1 MFLRVETLRLGCQT
15 ENETITQRTDLRRI
29 TRQVIRMNTVAT
41 TATTTYQPGQ
51 TYNILESKANKRRE
65 ATQTVA
71 TDIEARRRAI
81 EEIYEVTVEQIYKFI
96 YFKVGNREDAEDIT
110 SQVYIKAA
118 NLIDI
123 NQDNRARLAWLY
135 QVARTTI
142 TDYWRRFYKTPTTSL
157 DAMEEANTFQVADAP
172 VVLGGAPTA
181 NEDDSVPA
189 AMVNALLSKLPENY
203 RQVLEYRF
211 LKNYTL
217 KETAAAIGTTE
228 ANVKVLQHRAI
239 QKAAK
244 LGR

>member
-1 MFLRVETLRLGCQT
+1 
-15 ENETITQRTDLRRI
+15 
-29 TRQVIRMNTVAT
+29 MNRVAT

-51 TYNILESKANKRRE
+51 TYNIPESKVNKRRE
-65 ATQTVA
+65 ATQPVA

-81 EEIYEVTVEQIYKFI
+81 EEIYAVTVEQIYKFI

-123 NQDNRARLAWLY
+123 KQDYRAKLAWLY

-142 TDYWRRFYKTPTTSL
+142 TDYWRRFYKAPTTSL

-172 VVLGGAPTA
+172 VILGGAPA
-181 NEDDSVPA
+181 DDDDGLSAV
-189 AMVNALLSKLPENY
+189 MVGALLSKLPENY
-203 RQVLEYRF
+203 RQVLEFRF

-217 KETAAAIGTTE
+217 KETAATMGTTE